1 MDTVVTFRNEALLGT
16 DLVTD
21 VSRLLV
27 DAGSSINDVRELV
40 IADAGIEDVDLLLGQ
55 LEPGTDLW
63 RVDSQTDMASMFSA
77 ALSGAYTRL
86 HVLGHGQPG
95 SVTLGG
101 RALQV
106 EDFTA
111 LSRGNVVVQSM
122 HFWSCMTGAGIKG
135 RAFVDGIA
143 QAFGAFVTAF
153 SGLVGAASKGG
164 GWSPDIVSRYGGMTP
179 VPFVNAA
186 GYPHTLLA
194 SALQLKTVE
203 TATGVDV
210 QVWLTAGYV
219 IDTASFVLTFN
230 PVAANLVLVGGAV
243 VNTSGVGGWSW
254 MGVVTTEASKS
265 YLELGAFNGN
275 YSSISSSS
283 DILLNSISFTLVQGS
298 CGFTI
303 SLAEPSPDISHVKTA
318 LEYLGDPVAVGTL
331 PILTYIAPPAVALA
345 TDNGSSASDGI
356 TNVGTVTVTGFEA
369 NATWEYSTDGGT
381 NWIAGTGTSFTLSAG
396 THTAESVQA
405 RQKDV
410 AGNLSSLGKI
420 ATAITVDTTVPTT
433 TLSALTLS
441 ADTGTSGTDFIT
453 NNASQTISGTLSGVT
468 VAGEVVR
475 VSTDN
480 GTTWT
485 TATNTIGQ
493 NSFSLPGVTLTGSNT
508 LKVQVEDAAGNAGTA
523 TSQTYVLDTLA
534 PTVSISSNASAVKV
548 GETATITFTFSEDPG
563 TTFLAGDIITT
574 GGTLGS
580 LSGTGLTRTATFTP
594 TASLASGNASIT
606 VANATY
612 TDTAGNNGSAGTTP
626 TISIDTVAPIA
637 IISMADNALKAGET
651 SLVTITFSA
660 VPTGFAVDDITA
672 ENGSL
677 GGLAVKAGTNGLVYE
692 ATFTPIAGVT
702 AATNKITVGTGWTGG
717 GLPPLSSTDSLNYA
731 VDTVAPSVPNLA
743 LTTDTGSSISDGI
756 TNVGPVTVTGL
767 EANATWEYSTDGGT
781 SWASGTGSNITLSTG
796 GHNANSVQVRQTDV
810 AGNVSSVGQIATA
823 ITVDTAAPSAPT
835 LALTTDS
842 GSSPSDGIT
851 NVGTV
856 TVSGMEANATW
867 AYSTDG
873 GANWIAGT
881 GSSFMLSASTH
892 SADSVQVRQTDLAGN
907 VSTVSKISTAIIVD
921 ATAPAASTVAEKDS
935 TDLSDHLMNNSEAE
949 TTAFRVTLPTTGSTA
964 EASDSVELLLNEAS
978 FTAQKK
984 VTLTGQN
991 ITNGYVDFTV
1001 LLADLGSD
1009 GAKAL
1014 ISKITDAAG
1023 NSGAASSAVS
1033 FTLDTTAPAN
1043 TISGIHVGSGNTA
1056 VDGML
1061 SAELVTGETLWAAIG
1076 SNPLEDITNSSVSAK
1091 TIAWVTAVPA
1101 GDTTVKFEVRDAA
1114 GNATSRSAGIAGNIT
1129 TTTTTISDTG
1139 SATLTA
1145 PDGNPIPA
1153 AVLVTGSSNE
1163 QILLAA
1169 MPPGLSLVVKEIAN
1183 SADTTLDAKLTDS
1196 LNALP
1201 TSEVNV
1207 NAVQAGIDSYLAT
1220 LLPGDQANVVVR
1232 TIEFPASTEL
1242 LSAPTANQLVING
1255 STAGNEA
1262 LVIDT
1267 RNLPDGSVLDLQN
1280 VEFAIIIGDNVT
1292 IRGGAGSNVVYAGS
1306 GRQDIKLGVLDDT
1319 IHGGAGDD
1327 TIASTSG
1334 DDWLYGDDGNDS
1346 VSGGDDDDHLFGGA
1360 NNDTLNGEAGN
1371 DTLEGGDGDD
1381 NIDGGAGSSDKA
1393 VFSGYFSDYT
1403 ITRLDATHF
1412 KIVDTKASDGDD
1424 GTDIITN
1431 VEYFQFLNGTYN
1443 QDNAVDTTPPTLE
1456 SVSPDN
1462 SGIAVAVGSNLVFTF
1477 SENVQTTGGVVVHVG
1492 SVTGEVVPASATV
1505 SGKIL
1510 TIDPVSDLS
1519 NGTHYYVTFADGS
1532 VHDLYGHSYSAGTYD
1547 FTTAAAAP
1555 VLHDLTGAVTFWK
1568 TGVAMT
1574 DVTSAFTS
1582 TPVTAGIQFV
1592 EFRNI
1597 QVSADGART
1606 LEIWETST
1614 KTNSN
1619 SLQLEFALPTGS
1631 VATWQNDSGLPS
1643 GWTSLINTGISG
1655 KFVLGGMGITA
1666 LSAGTVKLGTLML
1679 TAPVNPQHFDLS
1691 LRTGWLGND
1700 SVPLFGV
1707 ALDSMTTGADGI
1719 CQHINMPDGTY
1730 VLTSAKGSG
1739 LAEADAVT
1747 AIDALAAL
1755 KMAVGMNPN
1764 TDGSAVSSYQ
1774 FLAADVNKDGIIR
1787 AADALNILK
1796 MAVKLDSAPA
1806 QEWLFVPEI
1815 VGSESMSRNQVIW
1828 PDNPIPVSLDVDQ
1841 DLHLIGIV
1849 KGDVD
1854 GSWAVG

>member
-1 MDTVVTFRNEALLGT
+1 MAEIKLELSSVATTNGYDIQVWASA
-16 DLVTD
+16 
-21 VSRLLV
+21 VS
-27 DAGSSINDVRELV
+27 GSKDITSVNLRIQFDPAYSN
-40 IADAGIEDVDLLLGQ
+40 IK
-55 LEPGTDLW
+55 
-63 RVDSQTDMASMFSA
+63 
-77 ALSGAYTRL
+77 LSGSDPVF
-86 HVLGHGQPG
+86 VLSTSASSAFPISFGDTSIPN
-95 SVTLGG
+95 T
-101 RALQV
+101 
-106 EDFTA
+106 FTIGA
-111 LSRGNVVVQSM
+111 SA
-122 HFWSCMTGAGIKG
+122 MTGKL
-135 RAFVDGIA
+135 
-143 QAFGAFVTAF
+143 T
-153 SGLVGAASKGG
+153 
-164 GWSPDIVSRYGGMTP
+164 VSTTP
-179 VPFVNAA
+179 VLLATASFDNVQGTNDFV
-186 GYPHTLLA
+186 GSLSSSTEIYKDDTLLA
-194 SALQLKTVE
+194 LDSLPTIDTVE
-203 TATGVDV
+203 AAVSQIAITDATGDISGLLNAGDTVTATVTANKAVTVDTTNGTPTLKLDVGGVEKTATYSSGSGSTSLLFTYTVQSGDTDV
-210 QVWLTAGYV
+210 NGISIGANALALNGGAIKDGANNNAIIT
-219 IDTASFVLTFN
+219 SN
-230 PVAANLVLVGGAV
+230 EVAAN
-243 VNTSGVGGWSW
+243 S
-254 MGVVTTEASKS
+254 S
-265 YLELGAFNGN
+265 YKVDN
-275 YSSISSSS
+275 
-283 DILLNSISFTLVQGS
+283 
-298 CGFTI
+298 
-303 SLAEPSPDISHVKTA
+303 
-318 LEYLGDPVAVGTL
+318 
-331 PILTYIAPPAVALA
+331 IAPTATIALA
-345 TDNGSSASDGI
+345 DSALLIGD
-356 TNVGTVTVTGFEA
+356 TFTTVTITFSEAVTGFA
-369 NATWEYSTDGGT
+369 NSDLAVQGGTLSAVTSTDGGIT
-381 NWIAGTGTSFTLSAG
+381 WTGTLTP
-396 THTAESVQA
+396 TA
-405 RQKDV
+405 
-410 AGNLSSLGKI
+410 NLE
-420 ATAITVDTTVPTT
+420 D
-433 TLSALTLS
+433 
-441 ADTGTSGTDFIT
+441 
-453 NNASQTISGTLSGVT
+453 
-468 VAGEVVR
+468 
-475 VSTDN
+475 
-480 GTTWT
+480 
-485 TATNTIGQ
+485 ATNVI
-493 NSFSLPGVTLTGSNT
+493 TLASTYT
-508 LKVQVEDAAGNAGTA
+508 DVAGNAGTTA
-523 TSQTYVLDTLA
+523 TSANYVIDLKA
-534 PTVSISSNASAVKV
+534 P
-548 GETATITFTFSEDPG
+548 
-563 TTFLAGDIITT
+563 
-574 GGTLGS
+574 
-580 LSGTGLTRTATFTP
+580 
-594 TASLASGNASIT
+594 
-606 VANATY
+606 
-612 TDTAGNNGSAGTTP
+612 TTP
-626 TISIDTVAPIA
+626 TIVFADT
-637 IISMADNALKAGET
+637 ALKVGET
-651 SLVTITFSA
+651 SLVTITFNEA
-660 VPTGFAVDDITA
+660 ITGFANGDLTVQGGTLSTVASTDGGITW
-672 ENGSL
+672 
-677 GGLAVKAGTNGLVYE
+677 T
-692 ATFTPIAGVT
+692 ATFTPTVDLEDTTNVVTLANTYTDVAGNGGVGATSANYSIDTVRPEIVSITPASLNSGNSQLVTITLNEAVTNFAVEDIASKIGTIDTGSFTKVSDTVYTISLSATEAISDVAGNFTFTTDWTDAAGNQPVFGPTVAITFSDYALKIGDTSTVT
-702 AATNKITVGTGWTGG
+702 FTFSAAPKNTDGTDITAVNINALITSVENGALGAFTKVSDIVYTATLTPASGIIDTTNKITVGTNWKDAAN
-717 GLPPLSSTDSLNYA
+717 LPPTGTTDSPNYV
-731 VDTVAPSVPNLA
+731 VDTFRPTATIVVADTA
-743 LTTDTGSSISDGI
+743 LKAGETPLVTITFSEAVTEFDNSDLIIANGLLS
-756 TNVGPVTVTGL
+756 NVV
-767 EANATWEYSTDGGT
+767 STDGGT
-781 SWASGTGSNITLSTG
+781 TWTATLTPTADITDASNGITLANTG
-796 GHNANSVQVRQTDV
+796 VTDI
-810 AGNVSSVGQIATA
+810 AGNVGAG
-823 ITVDTAAPSAPT
+823 
-835 LALTTDS
+835 TTDS
-842 GSSPSDGIT
+842 NNYAIDTTAPTATIVVADTALKAGETSLITITFSEAVTSFDNADLTVQNGTLTNVALSDGGVTWTATLTPTASIEDTT
-851 NVGTV
+851 NVIMLANTGV
-856 TVSGMEANATW
+856 TDASGNAG
-867 AYSTDG
+867 AGATDS
-873 GANWIAGT
+873 NNYVIDT
-881 GSSFMLSASTH
+881 L
-892 SADSVQVRQTDLAGN
+892 
-907 VSTVSKISTAIIVD
+907 
-921 ATAPAASTVAEKDS
+921 APAAPALVAEQGS
-935 TDLSDHLMNNSEAE
+935 TDLTDNLLNSAEAV
-949 TTAFRVTLPTTGSTA
+949 TTTFRVTLPASGSTA
-964 EASDSVELLLNEAS
+964 VVGDSVELLLGGVS
-978 FTAQKK
+978 FSTANK
-984 VTLTGQN
+984 VTLDATAVN
-991 ITNGYVDFTV
+991 TNGYVDFTV